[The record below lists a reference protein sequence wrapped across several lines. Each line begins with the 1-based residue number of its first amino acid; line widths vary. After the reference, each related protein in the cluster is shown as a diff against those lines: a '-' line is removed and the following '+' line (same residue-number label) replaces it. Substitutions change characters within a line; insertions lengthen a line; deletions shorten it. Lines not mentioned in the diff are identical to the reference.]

1 MYTSYIGKK
10 FLKLYNERN
19 KMDYTA
25 EQFFNDV
32 IFPLFFNS
40 EKHFLNVAN
49 SSFFQS
55 IGKKE
60 LEGDKSV
67 HELKLERFHKNVKND
82 GASLTTLVGYASQ
95 DIYAGTSGQSSS
107 IGLLIDEEEMYA
119 SWIGSGLS
127 IAMGGGYSM
136 FIDDEIVLLSLFD
149 GWQYYRQYLNQTPIL
164 KGNQIDVWNSYWIC
178 HSLSSNYT
186 TNEPL
191 DYFSFPDY
199 TLCKTDK
206 WKKLGYHELNTNKW
220 TNVILTLG
228 KKFFNRE
235 FLTVNAFKFADM
247 NQTLG
252 FINIYLKEINELY
265 NMRDK
270 IVINKNETILSDN
283 DIAMFEP
290 VYYFRDACAFGTIGL
305 KALEPK
311 KLREFMPVG
320 SVQYA
325 QGKEYKF
332 KDDESYLNYKLFKIW
347 IYAMLNKKE
356 IIHLA
361 DQLAL
366 ILQKHEHSNKVEDR
380 GKTGKGE
387 HVKKVIESRYF
398 KEFAEN
404 VKLLINKE
412 NSSELEEIV
421 QKSYLEITSDNFPL
435 FLTLVRFQ
443 YQIHKSKS

>member
-1 MYTSYIGKK
+1 MYTSYIGEK
-10 FLKLYNERN
+10 FLKLYNKRN
-19 KMDYTA
+19 KTDYTA
-25 EQFFNDV
+25 EQFFDHI

-60 LEGDKSV
+60 LESGRSI

-95 DIYAGTSGQSSS
+95 DIYAGTSGQLSSL
-107 IGLLIDEEEMYA
+107 GLQLDEDEMYA

-136 FIDDEIVLLSLFD
+136 FVDDEIVLMSLFE
-149 GWQYYRQYLNQTPIL
+149 GWQYYRQFLNQTPIL

-178 HSLSSNYT
+178 HSLSSKYISE
-186 TNEPL
+186 EPL

-199 TLCKTDK
+199 VLCKADK
-206 WKKLGYHELNTNKW
+206 WKKLGFHELNTNKW
-220 TNVILTLG
+220 TNIILSLG
-228 KKFFNRE
+228 KKFSNKE

-252 FINIYLKEINELY
+252 FINIYIKEINELY
-265 NMRDK
+265 KMRDR
-270 IVINKNETILSDN
+270 IIINKDETILSDN
-283 DIAMFEP
+283 DITKFEP
-290 VYYFRDACAFGTIGL
+290 FYYFKDACTLGSIGL
-305 KALEPK
+305 KALEPA
-311 KLREFMPVG
+311 KLREFMPKG
-320 SVQYA
+320 SVQFA
-325 QGKEYKF
+325 QGKDYKF
-332 KDDESYLNYKLFKIW
+332 QDEESYFNYKLFKIW

-356 IIHLA
+356 IIQLA

-366 ILQKHEHSNKVEDR
+366 ILLNHELSNKEESR

-387 HVKKVIESRYF
+387 NVKKVIESRYF

-404 VKLLINKE
+404 IKPIINKE
-412 NSSELEEIV
+412 NSAALEEIV
-421 QKSYLEITSDNFPL
+421 QMSYLEIASDNFPL

>member
-19 KMDYTA
+19 KTDYTA
-25 EQFFNDV
+25 EQFFDGI

-49 SSFFQS
+49 SSFFQA

-60 LEGDKSV
+60 LESGKSV
-67 HELKLERFHKNVKND
+67 HELKLERFYKNVKND

-95 DIYAGTSGQSSS
+95 DIYAGTSGQLSS
-107 IGLLIDEEEMYA
+107 LDLHLDEEEMYA

-136 FIDDEIVLLSLFD
+136 FVDDEIVLFALFE

-178 HSLSSNYT
+178 HSLSSNYIT
-186 TNEPL
+186 DEPL

-199 TLCKTDK
+199 VLCKADK
-206 WKKLGYHELNTNKW
+206 WKKLGFHELNTNKW
-220 TNVILTLG
+220 TTVILTLG

-252 FINIYLKEINELY
+252 FVNIYLKEINELY
-265 NMRDK
+265 EMRDK
-270 IVINKNETILSDN
+270 IIINKDDTILSDD
-283 DIAMFEP
+283 DIARFEP
-290 VYYFRDACAFGTIGL
+290 FYYFKDACAFGTIGL
-305 KALEPK
+305 KALEPA
-311 KLREFMPVG
+311 KLREFMPKG
-320 SVQYA
+320 SVPFA
-325 QGKEYKF
+325 QGKDYKF
-332 KDDESYLNYKLFKIW
+332 KDEESYFNYKLFKIW

-356 IIHLA
+356 IIQLA
-361 DQLAL
+361 DELAL
-366 ILQKHEHSNKVEDR
+366 IMLKYEDAQKEANR

-387 HVKKVIESRYF
+387 NVKKAIESKHF

-404 VKLLINKE
+404 VKPLITSG
-412 NSSELEEIV
+412 NSKSLEEIV
-421 QKSYLEITSDNFPL
+421 QKTYLEIPSDNFPL

-443 YQIHKSKS
+443 YQVHKVNS